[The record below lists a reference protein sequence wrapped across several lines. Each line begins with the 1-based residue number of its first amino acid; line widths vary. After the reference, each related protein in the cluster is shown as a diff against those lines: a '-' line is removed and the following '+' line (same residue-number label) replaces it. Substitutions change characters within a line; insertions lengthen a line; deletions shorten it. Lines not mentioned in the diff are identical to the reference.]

1 MKIVG
6 ARCFQ
11 RARFYPFSARNLGG
25 NLSGNSANSPRNSR
39 TNSGVNFTRNLRTN
53 ENLRVNLHT
62 NLSKN
67 SRKFYAIIGL
77 GANMRDEKFTLKK
90 LFRLFMDDRR
100 IKVLESSALFINKAF
115 GYEKQRDFTNAV
127 LLAQSL
133 LHARNLLKILL
144 FYEFKFRRQRS
155 FKNAPRILDIDLL
168 YFSKKCKNDK
178 FCTLPHPGAAERIS
192 VILPLGEILQRRA
205 F

>member
-1 MKIVG
+1 
-6 ARCFQ
+6 
-11 RARFYPFSARNLGG
+11 
-25 NLSGNSANSPRNSR
+25 
-39 TNSGVNFTRNLRTN
+39 
-53 ENLRVNLHT
+53 
-62 NLSKN
+62 
-67 SRKFYAIIGL
+67 
-77 GANMRDEKFTLKK
+77 MRDEKFTLKK

-100 IKVLESSALFINKAF
+100 IKVLESSALLINKAF
-115 GYEKQRDFTNAV
+115 GYEKQKDFTNAV